1 MLLDQLLSLL
11 MLLLVFAMLAATAV
25 FSYRA
30 GWQAGRQE
38 EPLRFTREPQLPDPE
53 TDGIDHGGLPAAAL
67 SLAEPPDM
75 FLDMHDDPD
84 LGG

>member
-1 MLLDQLLSLL
+1 MDQLLSLL

-38 EPLRFTREPQLPDPE
+38 EPLRMTSEPKLPDPE
-53 TDGIDHGGLPAAAL
+53 TDSIDHGGLPAAAL
-67 SLAEPPDM
+67 SMTEPDD
-75 FLDMHDDPD
+75 LYIDMHDDPD
-84 LGG
+84 LGR